1 MQSSHLQDVQ
11 QLFNLKEIPEQISI
25 CKIFNHVQAITSWLL
40 LVDMQ
45 KIFIEQKLAL
55 ETGELVFFVC
65 VCVFFSGV
73 AFFFGNYFTD
83 YVCTLITEHFL
94 VYCILI
100 T

>member
-1 MQSSHLQDVQ
+1 
-11 QLFNLKEIPEQISI
+11 
-25 CKIFNHVQAITSWLL
+25 
-40 LVDMQ
+40 MQ

-55 ETGELVFFVC
+55 ETGELVFFLC
-65 VCVFFSGV
+65 VCVFQGLHI
-73 AFFFGNYFTD
+73 FFGNYFTD